1 MSPVQV
7 CINLCLKLALGLA
20 EIFPLICTSWAR
32 APGDPRAQ
40 PRAGRNIGTSLLS
53 AEEEEVS
60 GKNLGAQESCLGDL
74 FSLLTFFVQGRYL
87 LWDGQQFH
95 PEEQT
100 THVSAFKF
108 LLKEKTGN
116 WKGVRWRDV
125 DPLRQCHRLERTPE
139 WMSGCV
145 GPSAAAIV
153 GPVAQLSIIFLSL
166 RVSSHKIKD
175 LQGPSLI
182 LHGSNSRESSCLLL
196 QPIIYSYLQPL
207 QCNYFLQLPQNR
219 WGGGDC
225 KFLGHNLKNWFLHIW
240 VGKPLFGFLL
250 F

>member
-1 MSPVQV
+1 MPQISTRVGWNLPLHLYILSKSP
-7 CINLCLKLALGLA
+7 GG
-20 EIFPLICTSWAR
+20 PTCTAQGREEHRDLFTLSWR
-32 APGDPRAQ
+32 
-40 PRAGRNIGTSLLS
+40 GRSQW
-53 AEEEEVS
+53 
-60 GKNLGAQESCLGDL
+60 KNLGAQESCLGDL

-95 PEEQT
+95 PKEQT

-240 VGKPLFGFLL
+240 VGKPLVGFLL